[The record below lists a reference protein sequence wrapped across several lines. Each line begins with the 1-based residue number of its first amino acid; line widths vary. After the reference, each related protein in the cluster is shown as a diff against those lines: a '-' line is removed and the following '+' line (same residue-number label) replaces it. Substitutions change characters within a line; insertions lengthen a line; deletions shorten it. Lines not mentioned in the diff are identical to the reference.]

1 MKNMSSVLRIERL
14 LKNLKIMHWMMLYL
28 YLTNENLRIKK
39 HCPISKLHIPPLVLS
54 DFFLKIVSKDSC
66 GFYKLENNN
75 MKNFYLYILRCRD
88 GSYYVGHTDDLDKR
102 MSEHNLGLHEGYTAA
117 RRPVE
122 LIAMQTFYTRDEAF
136 AAERKIKKWTRVKKE
151 AFIRSDWNEISRL
164 AKKIF

>member
-1 MKNMSSVLRIERL
+1 
-14 LKNLKIMHWMMLYL
+14 
-28 YLTNENLRIKK
+28 
-39 HCPISKLHIPPLVLS
+39 
-54 DFFLKIVSKDSC
+54 
-66 GFYKLENNN
+66 